1 MYYRTLFIVLISS
14 LAAWAASSNS
24 CGPASEI
31 RSELQKAAAAPITD
45 PTDFDRNVAPFLTLR
60 ERYPNDLFVHERYQ
74 DAVGQHGIEGH
85 MRALAQ
91 EYQTLA
97 EQHPGDLVY
106 RYLNARSL
114 LGRST
119 PSTIQGMNDIIAANP
134 KFAPAHRTLAEIYG
148 SEAFRDARKEKVERG
163 KLLALCPGA
172 TLVKRPDPLP
182 DQSPLIDRAERLF
195 NMNSIDLEPIVAMAL
210 QGIRDDEWRLQR
222 IRPFDWY
229 NTYYKRQ
236 SQREIQARYWRVW
249 SLQVRCY
256 RKMGQSKKADDLLA
270 LMDQR
275 ANLLRKDKDTDHAYW
290 DALAIL
296 ATLYAEANQQKQATD
311 KLKEMEQ
318 LLAEH
323 PDPARAAALDILR
336 KQVWV
341 LVCNPK
347 CA

>member
-1 MYYRTLFIVLISS
+1 MYYRALFIVVLTSS
-14 LAAWAASSNS
+14 VAAWCASSNS

-31 RSELQKAAAAPITD
+31 QGGLQKAAAAPITD
-45 PTDFDRNVAPFLTLR
+45 PTDFDHNVAPFLALR
-60 ERYPNDLFVHERYQ
+60 GRYPNDLFVHEHYQ
-74 DAVGQHGIEGH
+74 DAVSQHGIEGH
-85 MRALAQ
+85 LRALAE
-91 EYQTLA
+91 EYQALA
-97 EQHPGDLVY
+97 EQHPGDLMY
-106 RYLNARSL
+106 RYLNARSM

-119 PSTIQGMNDIIAANP
+119 PSTIQAMNDIIAANP
-134 KFAPAHRTLAEIYG
+134 NFAPAHRTLAEIYG
-148 SEAFRDARKEKVERG
+148 SETFRDARKEKTERE

-182 DQSPLIDRAERLF
+182 NQSPLIDRAERLF
-195 NMNSIDLEPIVAMAL
+195 NMNSIDLDPIVAMAL

-236 SQREIQARYWRVW
+236 SQRELQARYWRVW
-249 SLQVRCY
+249 TLQVRCY
-256 RKMGQSKKADDLLA
+256 RKKGDSKKADDLLA
-270 LMDQR
+270 SMEQR
-275 ANLLRKDKDTDHAYW
+275 ANSLHKDTDRAYW
-290 DALAIL
+290 DELAIL
-296 ATLYAEANQQKQATD
+296 ATLYAEGSQQKQATD

-318 LLAEH
+318 LLAQH
-323 PDPARAAALDILR
+323 PDPGRAAALETLR